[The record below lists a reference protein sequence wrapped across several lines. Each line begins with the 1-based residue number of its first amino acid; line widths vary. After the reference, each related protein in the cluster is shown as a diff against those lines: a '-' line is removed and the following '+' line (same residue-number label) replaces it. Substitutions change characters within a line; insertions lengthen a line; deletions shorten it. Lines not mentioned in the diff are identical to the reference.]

1 MVSIRPVNRLLVPTS
16 SVAAQSVMGPNY
28 DEFQGDREVWDVLQA
43 CPQSVLKLTM
53 AHCDVATPDAIGVEG
68 EPEALQRAAGNLQ
81 ALIDGPLTRTVS
93 NVLWVYEIVDRRRP
107 QTAQVGLGGNAV
119 TAEIRTE
126 TNPQG
131 SVIRNEGIREPK
143 ARGRADLIQHTRCCV
158 GIVNLAVEDPAGTLQ
173 QALDTVIHSRECDYQ
188 AVDEV
193 ENRHRVWLISDPG
206 EIQRF
211 QHLMSQMPEAYVADG
226 NHRSAAAA
234 LLGRADYL
242 AVFFPT
248 SRMWLAPY
256 NRLVRSAD
264 LNIDRVL
271 QAVAEG
277 FHVEPLAGG
286 GPFQPAATHV
296 IGLYHKSGWFQ
307 LVPHSDSFDATN
319 AARAIDADIVQRLV
333 FDRILGITDPR
344 DQRLTFVGGN
354 RDAAYLQ
361 SRVDSGEFDLAVTLP
376 AVTMEQFMDV
386 CRQNRFMP
394 PKSTWFEPKIRSGLV
409 ISLFDD
415 SATNVVC

>member
-1 MVSIRPVNRLLVPTS
+1 MVSICPVNRLLVPKNS
-16 SVAAQSVMGPNY
+16 AAAQSVMGPNY
-28 DEFQGDREVWDVLQA
+28 DEFQSDREIWDALQA

-68 EPEALQRAAGNLQ
+68 APQALERATANLRD
-81 ALIDGPLTRTVS
+81 LIDGPLMRTVS
-93 NVLWVYEIVDRRRP
+93 DVLWVYEIVDRRRP

-119 TAEIRTE
+119 TGEIRTE

-143 ARGRADLIQHTRCCV
+143 ARGRADLLQRTRCCV
-158 GIVNLAVEDPAGTLQ
+158 GIVNLAVEDQAGALQ
-173 QALDTVIHSRECDYQ
+173 QALDTVIESRECDYQ

-193 ENRHRVWLISDPG
+193 DNRHRVWLISEPG
-206 EIQRF
+206 DIQRF
-211 QHLMSQMPEAYVADG
+211 QQLMSDMPEAYVADG

-234 LLGRADYL
+234 LLGREDYL

-264 LNIDRVL
+264 ANIDTVVEAL
-271 QAVAEG
+271 ADD
-277 FHVEPLAGG
+277 FHVEHIVDNE
-286 GPFQPAATHV
+286 PFQPDCTHV
-296 IGLYHKSGWFQ
+296 IGLYHKSGWFK
-307 LVPHSDSFDATN
+307 LVPRADSFDANN
-319 AARAIDADIVQRLV
+319 AAQSIDADIVQRLV

-344 DQRLTFVGGN
+344 DERLTFVGGN
-354 RDAAYLQ
+354 RDAGYLQ
-361 SRVDSGEFDLAVTLP
+361 SRVDDGAFDLAMTLP
-376 AVTMEQFMDV
+376 PVTMEQFMDV

-409 ISLFDD
+409 IAVWDD
-415 SATNVVC
+415 PAANGVS